1 MPTIYEISTQLD
13 ISLRTLRK
21 LDKAGYL
28 KATKSADPITDS
40 ARNNLKKGN
49 RLTALQQLH
58 LLRNPEARESLTQ
71 WEFEVDEQLDR
82 LGQALSEAIPW
93 EISSLIE
100 LAARREPGAVA
111 KVSQAIY
118 GLIQVSDAFDNGAQ
132 KDHAFIAVRLLAD
145 VPEHSLVSLSKKAQ
159 ACLWQC
165 RRSPILSDCWKLN
178 DQGKTVYF
186 RPKKKALANL
196 DL

>member
-71 WEFEVDEQLDR
+71 WEYDIDATLEALGNVDADS
-82 LGQALSEAIPW
+82 APW
-93 EISSLIE
+93 DVSSAIE
-100 LAARREPGAVA
+100 LAARRDVD
-111 KVSQAIY
+111 AINKIADWLY
-118 GLIQVSDAFDNGAQ
+118 NLILCSDSFDKGAQ
-132 KDHAFIAVRLLAD
+132 KDHAFITVRLLAN
-145 VPEHSLVSLSKKAQ
+145 VPSHSLVDLSKRAQ
-159 ACLWQC
+159 ACLWQV
-165 RRSPILSDCWKLN
+165 RRARPDYWQLN
-178 DQGKTVYF
+178 DKGQTVYF

>member
-40 ARNNLKKGN
+40 ARDNLKKGN

-58 LLRNPEARESLTQ
+58 LLRNAEARESLTQ
-71 WEFEVDEQLDR
+71 WEYDIDATLEALGNVDADS
-82 LGQALSEAIPW
+82 APW
-93 EISSLIE
+93 DVSSAIE
-100 LAARREPGAVA
+100 LAARREPGAID
-111 KVSQAIY
+111 KISNWLFN
-118 GLIQVSDAFDNGAQ
+118 LIQVSESFDKGAMHH
-132 KDHAFIAVRLLAD
+132 HAFIAVRLLAEI
-145 VPEHSLVSLSKKAQ
+145 PEHSLVDLSKKAQ

-165 RRSPILSDCWKLN
+165 RRSAKLSECWKLN
-178 DQGKTVYF
+178 DKGETVYF
-186 RPKKKALANL
+186 RPNKKALANF